1 VSGRG
6 ILIGRLAILAA
17 LLLAWEALPRMGVV
31 NPQLLPSLGTTVVTL
46 VELLGRPAIRGD
58 LVTTIGEI
66 LVAFA
71 LALPLGAALGI
82 LVAESDH
89 AGRVLKPLFFFVL
102 SIPKSIFLPLMILAL
117 GIGFWQKVAFGI
129 LSTLF
134 ILIMGAAAAVE
145 SVRADHLLVARACGA
160 GRLKTATRVYAP
172 SMLPVL
178 LETLRIAMIF
188 NITGVILA
196 EMYAS
201 RTGIGSRIAVWGEDF
216 QMPQLYAG
224 VLLVALLAIAGNEA
238 IRWLETRWGAWRA

>member
-1 VSGRG
+1 MSRSG
-6 ILIGRLAILAA
+6 ILLGRFAILAA
-17 LLLAWEALPRMGVV
+17 LLAAWEALPRSGAV
-31 NPQLLPSLGTTVVTL
+31 NAQLLPPFSTTVVTL
-46 VELLGRPAIRGD
+46 LDILGRPAMKSD
-58 LVTTIGEI
+58 LLMTIGEI

-71 LALPLGAALGI
+71 LAVPLGAAVGV
-82 LVAESDH
+82 LVAESDY

-117 GIGFWQKVAFGI
+117 GIGFWQKVAFGM
-129 LSTLF
+129 LSTVF

-160 GRLKTATRVYAP
+160 GRLQTVTRVYAP

-188 NITGVILA
+188 NFTGVILA

-201 RTGIGSRIAVWGEDF
+201 RTGIGNRIANWGDDF
-216 QMPQLYAG
+216 MMPQLYAS
-224 VLLVALLAIAGNEA
+224 VLLVALLSIACNEA
-238 IRWLETRWGAWRA
+238 IRWLETRSSAWRA